1 MPTVQRERADVH
13 YEVQGSG
20 APVLL
25 VAGTGYAGATWHPD
39 FVAALAVD
47 HAVITFDHR
56 GTGRSSGT
64 DGLYSTELFAR
75 DALGVLDA
83 AALGPAH
90 VVGHSMGGRVAQWM
104 AIERP
109 RSVASLVLAS
119 TGAGAP
125 TRVDV
130 GRVGIPIAT
139 VLGLLDKDFDT
150 FIADAQRRTFFTERY
165 ADAGGAMVEWLLSAY
180 LESRPRI
187 EDYLKHVQA
196 RQAHSARA
204 DIGRIT
210 APTLIVV
217 GAQDTHTGATGSHFD
232 QSIEL
237 SGLIEGSVMEILPG
251 LKHGIFWEGMDACV
265 ELLGSWI
272 GRVAVA

>member
-1 MPTVQRERADVH
+1 MPTVHHEGADIH
-13 YEVQGSG
+13 YIVQGSG

-39 FVAALAVD
+39 FVSALAAD
-47 HAVITFDHR
+47 YAVITFDHR
-56 GTGRSSGT
+56 GTGLSSSS

-75 DALGVLDA
+75 DALAVLHA

-104 AIERP
+104 AIEGP
-109 RSVASLVLAS
+109 RSVASLILAS

-125 TRVDV
+125 TRVEV

-139 VLGLLDKDFDT
+139 VLGLLDGDLSG

-165 ADAGGAMVEWLLSAY
+165 ADAGGAMVEWLLTAY
-180 LESRPRI
+180 LASRPPMK
-187 EDYLKHVQA
+187 DYLKHVQA

-204 DIGRIT
+204 DITRIT
-210 APTLIVV
+210 MPTLIVV
-217 GAQDTHTGATGSHFD
+217 GAEDTHTGATGSHFD
-232 QSIEL
+232 QSMEL
-237 SGLIEGSVMEILPG
+237 NRLIEGSALEILPG
-251 LKHGIFWEGMDACV
+251 LKHGIFWEGMDACAA
-265 ELLGSWI
+265 LLGSWI
-272 GRVAVA
+272 SRFALA